1 MDSMTTA
8 TEAVDIAGTYDK
20 RRPVDDWPA
29 NTTNGSYTEWDI
41 CAGSPDCG
49 VGWVLS
55 RVVPVV
61 FCVIAVFGF
70 VGNLAVVAA
79 IVSDH
84 RLRTTT
90 NTIVL
95 SLALA
100 DLLFIIVCVPFTALL
115 YSATE
120 WTLGVA
126 WCKLYQYLI
135 NVTAYAS
142 VYTLVRA
149 LLNIC
154 ILLAISVDKDASILS
169 TTKLDSLLQHIDINT
184 YKIVYAKICICHTMA
199 DTHKGKKI
207 KKKSKKRRKRNGTT
221 SMYRRLNGKIVYQN
235 GSR

>member
-1 MDSMTTA
+1 MDSTTTA
-8 TEAVDIAGTYDK
+8 TDVVEIAAANDNCC
-20 RRPVDDWPA
+20 PVDYWPA
-29 NTTNGSYTEWDI
+29 NSTNASYMYTEPDI

-79 IVSDH
+79 IASDH

-95 SLALA
+95 SLAVA

-115 YSATE
+115 YSSTE

-142 VYTLVRA
+142 VYTLVRDSRFTHP
-149 LLNIC
+149 LH
-154 ILLAISVDKDASILS
+154 ISN
-169 TTKLDSLLQHIDINT
+169 QH
-184 YKIVYAKICICHTMA
+184 
-199 DTHKGKKI
+199 
-207 KKKSKKRRKRNGTT
+207 
-221 SMYRRLNGKIVYQN
+221 
-235 GSR
+235 